1 MGSACPARERSGQPA
16 LYSKGRVFN
25 QKQPYPISKKSIMQ
39 FSRACLLTS
48 SLVTLSTAL
57 PSPATGVLRS
67 QYPEKPIEDPAN
79 WAWGQHPRNG
89 LGYNAKDDLELEVC
103 LANPNI
109 IATPKCKIPLD
120 ICLDNPEWL
129 PLVGCSGEGLPLQVC
144 LDFPKLLTSPACE
157 AHYSTFGAFPLDAC
171 LAYPTL
177 LTKPACQGN
186 QYPVETCTSMPSL
199 LSLPSC
205 DFTFPLD
212 TCTAKP
218 NLFTLPQ
225 CSANLT
231 PQLCAST
238 PSITRLAACTA
249 ALVGYEAPLF
259 DCQDNKDILC
269 SMNMCAKHEFLV
281 KC

>member
-1 MGSACPARERSGQPA
+1 MGSACPARERSGQPLFAKGSVFEKIA
-16 LYSKGRVFN
+16 LHH
-25 QKQPYPISKKSIMQ
+25 KSIMH
-39 FSRACLLTS
+39 FSRVCLLTS
-48 SLVTLSTAL
+48 SMVALSSAL

-67 QYPEKPIEDPAN
+67 QYPEKPIENPAD

-103 LANPNI
+103 LVNPNM

-120 ICLDNPEWL
+120 ICLENPEWL

-157 AHYSTFGAFPLDAC
+157 AHYNTFGAFPLDAC

-177 LTKPACQGN
+177 LTKPACQ
-186 QYPVETCTSMPSL
+186 
-199 LSLPSC
+199 
-205 DFTFPLD
+205 
-212 TCTAKP
+212 
-218 NLFTLPQ
+218 
-225 CSANLT
+225 ANLT

-238 PSITRLAACTA
+238 PSITRLAACTT
-249 ALVGYEAPLF
+249 ALAGYEATLF

-269 SMNMCAKHEFLV
+269 SLNMCAKHEFLV

>member
-1 MGSACPARERSGQPA
+1 MGSACPARERSGQTLFDKGSVFEKIA
-16 LYSKGRVFN
+16 LHH
-25 QKQPYPISKKSIMQ
+25 KSIMYL
-39 FSRACLLTS
+39 SRVCLLTS
-48 SLVTLSTAL
+48 GMVALSSAL

-67 QYPEKPIEDPAN
+67 QYPEKPIENPAD

-103 LANPNI
+103 LANPNM

-120 ICLDNPEWL
+120 ICLENPEWL

-157 AHYSTFGAFPLDAC
+157 AHYTTFGAFPLDAC

-177 LTKPACQGN
+177 LTKTACQ
-186 QYPVETCTSMPSL
+186 
-199 LSLPSC
+199 
-205 DFTFPLD
+205 
-212 TCTAKP
+212 
-218 NLFTLPQ
+218 
-225 CSANLT
+225 ANLT

-238 PSITRLAACTA
+238 PSITRLAACTT
-249 ALVGYEAPLF
+249 ALVGYEATLF
-259 DCQDNKDILC
+259 DCQDNKEILC
-269 SMNMCAKHEFLV
+269 SLNMCDKRAFLV

>member
-1 MGSACPARERSGQPA
+1 MGSDFPAGERSGQP
-16 LYSKGRVFN
+16 LLNSKGSVFN
-25 QKQPYPISKKSIMQ
+25 QKIALHQQTKSIMQ

-48 SLVTLSTAL
+48 TLVTLSTAL
-57 PSPATGVLRS
+57 PATGVLRS
-67 QYPEKPIEDPAN
+67 QLPEKPIENPAN

-103 LANPNI
+103 LANPHM
-109 IATPKCKIPLD
+109 IATPKCKVPLD
-120 ICLDNPEWL
+120 ICLDNPQWL

-144 LDFPKLLTSPACE
+144 LDFPKLLTKPACQ
-157 AHYSTFGAFPLDAC
+157 AHHTTFGAFPLDAC

-177 LTKPACQGN
+177 LTKPACQ
-186 QYPVETCTSMPSL
+186 
-199 LSLPSC
+199 
-205 DFTFPLD
+205 
-212 TCTAKP
+212 
-218 NLFTLPQ
+218 
-225 CSANLT
+225 ANLT

-249 ALVGYEAPLF
+249 ALVGYEATLF

-269 SMNMCAKHEFLV
+269 SLNMCEKHEFLV

>member
-1 MGSACPARERSGQPA
+1 MGSAFPAGERSGRP
-16 LYSKGRVFN
+16 LLLSKGSVF
-25 QKQPYPISKKSIMQ
+25 QPKIALHQQTKSIMQ

-48 SLVTLSTAL
+48 SLVSLSTAL
-57 PSPATGVLRS
+57 PATGVLRS
-67 QYPEKPIEDPAN
+67 QLPEKPIENPAN

-103 LANPNI
+103 LANPHM

-120 ICLDNPEWL
+120 ICL
-129 PLVGCSGEGLPLQVC
+129 
-144 LDFPKLLTSPACE
+144 
-157 AHYSTFGAFPLDAC
+157 
-171 LAYPTL
+171 AYPTL
-177 LTKPACQGN
+177 LTKPACQGNEYPLETCLAYPTLLTKPVCLGN

-205 DFTFPLD
+205 DFTFPLNI
-212 TCTAKP
+212 CTANPK
-218 NLFTLPQ
+218 LFTLPQ

-249 ALVGYEAPLF
+249 SLVGYKATLF

-269 SMNMCAKHEFLV
+269 SLNMCEKHEFLV